1 MKNMKSYL
9 LPPVAKML
17 ILPKKDPSLQSLTTQ
32 ARDELDKILKDPAYS
47 SNEFENTQRSINV
60 WFEGYIQRCE
70 NILKDVKVRAEFKEF
85 VLFM

>member
-1 MKNMKSYL
+1 MKNMKSYI

-17 ILPKKDPSLQSLTTQ
+17 ILPKKDPSLQPLITK

-47 SNEFENTQRSINV
+47 SSEFENAKRAINV
-60 WFEGYIQRCE
+60 WFDGYIQRCE
-70 NILKDVKVRAEFKEF
+70 KILEDVKVREEFKEF

>member
-9 LPPVAKML
+9 LPSVEKML
-17 ILPKKDPSLQSLTTQ
+17 ILPKKDPSLQPLITQ
-32 ARDELDKILKDPAYS
+32 ARDELDEILKDPAYS

-70 NILKDVKVRAEFKEF
+70 NILKDAKVRDEFKGF

>member
-17 ILPKKDPSLQSLTTQ
+17 ILPKKDPSLQSLITQ
-32 ARDELDKILKDPAYS
+32 ARDELVKILKDPSY
-47 SNEFENTQRSINV
+47 NTTEFEKAQHSINA

-70 NILKDVKVRAEFKEF
+70 NILKDAKVRDEFKGF